1 MGIGLVSQKVFTF
14 TCSIF
19 YAPNFSTIPC
29 CGETCVLQ
37 TVVVSAV
44 CSSLVRNTVSAG
56 SAGVSMVDAFG
67 GSLQTAAG
75 TALRIVSC

>member
-1 MGIGLVSQKVFTF
+1 M
-14 TCSIF
+14 
-19 YAPNFSTIPC
+19 
-29 CGETCVLQ
+29 LQ